1 MAIDFGDIAS
11 RYASAR
17 LDQATQPFTDPE
29 AYLNNRM
36 MQNYGVDLGGNV
48 KPKSTTITNNDDGTQ
63 TVTEKHEVTPTQQ
76 AAPTYGGP
84 GIGEGAYQIPVAQP
98 APQAMPQA
106 MPAAAPAPQAAPV
119 ANVDAQAI
127 DEQRRKQLELAQ
139 LQQAQAA
146 QQAQMAAPAPSGP
159 AVPTVER
166 EAPQPPPMP
175 APVPTGPAV
184 PTVEREVPQA
194 APMPVSPQAVAQQ
207 AAPVVLPQFG
217 PGVQV
222 AGGPAGTGVAEAV
235 RAAAPP
241 PQWQTDLNAA
251 QGNEQKLTSIV
262 SNESYPE
269 EVRKKASE
277 GLRSYYKD
285 VDEKT
290 RAEKVVMAAAQ
301 GDIKAQN
308 ELIRA
313 IRPSTNAKKEEE
325 GSYIKAILFAR
336 LGLTQLSQ
344 EEQAKIS
351 NKTKF
356 EQGMMDGQH
365 YRLERDRNGRLVG
378 ALDESGQAVP
388 ENTLAKLAAAVMKTG
403 THAFGFAGEAAIVPK
418 GHANAGDE
426 VRPRQ
431 NAMTGAAEYVYVTGP
446 KQGQTYTGPTP
457 ISKSVGTA
465 ISKKEG
471 IEAVT
476 LRYAGPLSYSRA
488 SAGYAGKFNTEN
500 PGANI
505 AWVTPSA
512 GAAPVLVDRNNND
525 ALVRPDS
532 SGNISVVKKQPEAQA
547 ATTQTAGNLLP
558 SPKFREPGHEGE
570 TPGNFQERVK
580 ATTEA
585 NKTIAKE
592 GAKVVAASPD
602 TQNLIKDIDK
612 VIGFIDTGE
621 HNIGSKLSGV
631 AGRGPI
637 AQAIGKQFETQQS
650 TNTQIIL
657 DTVNKLA
664 TEGLKVLGANP
675 SEGDRKFWTANKP
688 NAESSP
694 EFMKSW
700 LESRKADLERRLS
713 FGATQTRQG
722 GTAGAAGPVTR
733 GSGTRDDPVKLD

>member
-11 RYASAR
+11 RYATAR
-17 LDQATQPFTDPE
+17 LNQATQPFTDPE

-36 MQNYGVDLGGNV
+36 MQNYGVDLNGNSAPV
-48 KPKSTTITNNDDGTQ
+48 STTIKYNTDTGAPE
-63 TVTEKHEVTPTQQ
+63 TVTTKHEVGTPNYSAGADYTL
-76 AAPTYGGP
+76 PTP
-84 GIGEGAYQIPVAQP
+84 QAQP
-98 APQAMPQA
+98 AMGLQMPTTPAVGMQMPQT
-106 MPAAAPAPQAAPV
+106 MPAAPPAPV
-119 ANVDAQAI
+119 AVPDAQAI
-127 DEQRRKQLELAQ
+127 DEQRRRQLEQAQ
-139 LQQAQAA
+139 LQAAQA
-146 QQAQMAAPAPSGP
+146 QQAQQMAEAAPAP
-159 AVPTVER
+159 
-166 EAPQPPPMP
+166 APVAQP

-184 PTVEREVPQA
+184 PTVEREVPQPP
-194 APMPVSPQAVAQQ
+194 PMPVSPQAVAQQ
-207 AAPVVLPQFG
+207 AAPVALPQFG

-222 AGGPAGTGVAEAV
+222 TGGPAGTGVAEAAK
-235 RAAAPP
+235 AAAPPAVVTPP

-251 QGNEQKLTSIV
+251 QGNEQKLSSIV

-269 EVRKKASE
+269 EARKKASE

-301 GDIKAQN
+301 GDVKAQN

-313 IRPSTNAKKEEE
+313 IRPTQTNKKEQEE

-336 LGLTQLSQ
+336 LGLTDLAH
-344 EEQAKIS
+344 EEQAKIT

-365 YRLERDRNGRLVG
+365 YQLERDRNGRLVG
-378 ALDESGQAVP
+378 ALDESGQQVP

-431 NAMTGAAEYVYVTGP
+431 NAMTGDAEYVYVTGP
-446 KQGQTYTGPTP
+446 KKGQTYIGPTP
-457 ISKSVGTA
+457 IAKSVGTA

-612 VIGFIDTGE
+612 VIGFIDSGE

-631 AGRGPI
+631 VGRGPI
-637 AQAIGKQFETQQS
+637 AQSIGKQFETQQS